1 MLLVIDV
8 GNTNVAIGV
17 YVGDQLRATWR
28 FATDVHKMPDEYAVL
43 LRGMLPP
50 GGIQLEEIQDIIVA
64 SVVPPLVGT
73 MIEVCVRV
81 FGRRPLVVEA
91 GIRTGVKIIYEQPR
105 EVGAD
110 RIANAV
116 GAARV
121 YGGPAIVVD
130 FGTATT
136 FDAISAE
143 GDYLGGA
150 IAPGIG
156 ISSEALFAHA
166 AKLPRIDLVR
176 PKSVI
181 GRNTVMAMQ
190 AGIIFGYVGLVDGL
204 VERIKREMG
213 GEAEVIATGG
223 LAETIAKEST
233 TITVVDHDLTL
244 TGLYHIYQLNR
255 LPA

>member
-17 YVGDQLRATWR
+17 YVGDELRATWR
-28 FATDVHKMPDEYAVL
+28 FATDVHKTPDEYAVL
-43 LRGMLPP
+43 FRGMLPP
-50 GGIQLEEIQDIIVA
+50 GGIPLEAITDIILS
-64 SVVPPLVGT
+64 SVVPPLIGT
-73 MIEVCVRV
+73 MVQVCERT
-81 FGRRPLVVEA
+81 FGRQPLIVEA
-91 GIRTGVKIIYEQPR
+91 GIRTGIRIVSEQPR

-116 GAARV
+116 GAART
-121 YGGPAIVVD
+121 YGGPAVVVD

-136 FDAISAE
+136 FDAISKE

-156 ISSEALFAHA
+156 IASEALFAHA

-181 GRNTVMAMQ
+181 GRNTVTAMQ
-190 AGIIFGYVGLVDGL
+190 SGIIFGYVGLVDGL
-204 VERIKREMG
+204 VERIKRELG
-213 GEAEVIATGG
+213 GDAEVIATGG
-223 LAETIAKEST
+223 LADIIARESA

-244 TGLYHIYQLNR
+244 TGLYHLYQLNR
-255 LPA
+255 PTA

>member
-17 YVGDQLRATWR
+17 YVGDQLRARWR
-28 FATDVHKMPDEYAVL
+28 FATDVRKTPDEYAVL

-50 GGIQLEEIQDIIVA
+50 SGIPLDAITDVILS
-64 SVVPPLVGT
+64 SVVPPLIGT
-73 MIEVCVRV
+73 MIQVCEQLFRL
-81 FGRRPLVVEA
+81 RPLVVEA
-91 GIRTGVKIIYEQPR
+91 GIRTGIRIVSEQPR

-116 GAARV
+116 GAVRT

-136 FDAISAE
+136 FDAISKE

-156 ISSEALFAHA
+156 IASEALFAHA

-181 GRNTVMAMQ
+181 GRNTVTAMQ

-204 VERIKREMG
+204 VERIKRELG
-213 GEAEVIATGG
+213 GEATVIATGG
-223 LAETIAKEST
+223 LAEIIAREST
-233 TITVVDHDLTL
+233 TIAIVDHDLTL
-244 TGLYHIYQLNR
+244 TGLYHLYHLNR
-255 LPA
+255 SPA